1 MATLNR
7 PVQFKT
13 IAHIAHIAYKLNLG
27 TDLMA
32 KT

>member
-13 IAHIAHIAYKLNLG
+13 IAHIAHIAYKKNLV
-27 TDLMA
+27 A